1 MIREVPQYLAREI
14 SNAPSVVIED
24 TPRRTAAGFW
34 NLMARNFARTEEVIA
49 NQAER
54 KYALSLDAV
63 RKQEINRIE
72 SEYQGEPEAMQ
83 KAFIANKE
91 GMIGAI
97 ESAEMKEKFAIAYD
111 LEILPSLNRAV
122 AAKTKRLDEETTIG
136 ASQSINVATEDM
148 IKNTDGI
155 FSSDPQMM
163 QASGAAIQRDLIA
176 IRKALVTRKSD
187 GSYALSSEQVAK
199 GMQPYLNSLVK
210 GLAVQY
216 VKTAEDKAKALESLD
231 RGEVT
236 FALPG
241 DDGASIDVPL
251 FQIADDDGKVAARR
265 AVEAYINDEKFN
277 AAFRVRQMEERY
289 KDERADFDIR
299 SSRGEVTYQDIET
312 MYSEGKI
319 SDAERVQYIK
329 AKDKHLTDNKSDPA
343 AYAQAV
349 QDIASG
355 KITSSEQIV
364 HLMGTLKVSVEDGN
378 KLIGLLKTRNSAS
391 FDVLNG
397 ALKQVDK
404 SMQKGLLGSYT
415 SADAEKIQSVKNILL
430 REYDDLIAKGASLEE
445 IRDAFT
451 PDKVRRVI
459 DTNKPTITETIR
471 AKIGQISNDSSDKD
485 KRLPNETIADW
496 RKRTGK

>member
-1 MIREVPQYLAREI
+1 
-14 SNAPSVVIED
+14 
-24 TPRRTAAGFW
+24 
-34 NLMARNFARTEEVIA
+34 
-49 NQAER
+49 
-54 KYALSLDAV
+54 
-63 RKQEINRIE
+63 
-72 SEYQGEPEAMQ
+72 
-83 KAFIANKE
+83 
-91 GMIGAI
+91 
-97 ESAEMKEKFAIAYD
+97 
-111 LEILPSLNRAV
+111 
-122 AAKTKRLDEETTIG
+122 
-136 ASQSINVATEDM
+136 M

-251 FQIADDDGKVAARR
+251 FQIADDDGKIAARR

-355 KITSSEQIV
+355 KITSPEQIV

-391 FDVLNG
+391 FDILNG

-430 REYDDLIAKGASLEE
+430 REYDYLIAKGASLEE
-445 IRDAFT
+445 IRDAFA
-451 PDKVRRVI
+451 PDKVRHVI
-459 DTNKPTITETIR
+459 DTNKPTLRETIQ
-471 AKIGQISNDSSDKD
+471 AITGSMSNDTSDKD
-485 KRLPNETIADW
+485 KRLPNETIAEW